1 MVCSFFKIVTILFM
15 ATITKFEDLEIFQKA
30 RKLSIE
36 IFEYI
41 NAGGFRKDY
50 KLIEQINA
58 ASGSIMDNI
67 AEGFERSS
75 RLEFINFLTYSKGS
89 TGEVKSQLL
98 RAFDR
103 KYLNDEKFNYF
114 YNIATE
120 LTKQITSF
128 ISYLNKSAIKGQ
140 KFKNR

>member
-1 MVCSFFKIVTILFM
+1 MS
-15 ATITKFEDLEIFQKA
+15 TITRFEDLEVWQKA
-30 RKLSIE
+30 RLLSKE
-36 IFEYI
+36 IFEY
-41 NAGGFRKDY
+41 GLEGCFKKDY
-50 KLIEQINA
+50 KFIDQVNS

-98 RAFDR
+98 RALDR
-103 KYLNDEKFNYF
+103 KYLNQEKFDYF
-114 YNIATE
+114 YSKADE

-128 ISYLNKSAIKGQ
+128 ISYLNKSNIRGL